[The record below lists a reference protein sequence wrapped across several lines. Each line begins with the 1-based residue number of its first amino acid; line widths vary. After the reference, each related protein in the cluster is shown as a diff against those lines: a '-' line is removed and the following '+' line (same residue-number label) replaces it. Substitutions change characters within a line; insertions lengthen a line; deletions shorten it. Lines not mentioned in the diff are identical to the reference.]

1 MSNIGHVI
9 SVGDVLATLCLRRVE
24 RLGDNF
30 HDVSLPCHLLP
41 LTAVGAM
48 FVIMG
53 MVGKLTG
60 AVDQICGTLILSL
73 TISLKTY
80 SATHAVRPWGLW

>member
-1 MSNIGHVI
+1 MY
-9 SVGDVLATLCLRRVE
+9 
-24 RLGDNF
+24 
-30 HDVSLPCHLLP
+30 SLPSAFGEWRGWVTTSGHSLP

-60 AVDQICGTLILSL
+60 AAKDQIGGTM
-73 TISLKTY
+73 
-80 SATHAVRPWGLW
+80 A

>member
-1 MSNIGHVI
+1 MPNTGHVI

-30 HDVSLPCHLLP
+30 QDVSLPGHSLP
-41 LTAVGAM
+41 LTHVGAM

-60 AVDQICGTLILSL
+60 AKDQIGGTL
-73 TISLKTY
+73 
-80 SATHAVRPWGLW
+80 V